1 MSDEMEV
8 SADSSSAQPT
18 EPAAEPS
25 QATTQ
30 PAPAQAQPKGFHE
43 HPDWQR
49 MVRSRHE
56 DRQAMQALQREIQS
70 LRQAGQQSN
79 DQPLTQEETQ
89 ALTVLKRLMARDPD
103 LAAALGVAKQLPQF
117 QQRFQGIDQ
126 IQAQAARAHVSAAKA
141 TVKELA
147 ANAGFK
153 TDDASMNVL
162 LPAVVAAAQRL
173 ENGNERYGQ
182 GDFSVFEE
190 ALNSIKPWFD
200 ELRKPAEQTV
210 AQTKNKVRNL
220 PPAPRGGAPGA
231 PAPAKLVPGKEREF
245 ESGMHKRAKDMLS
258 GLLQG

>member
-1 MSDEMEV
+1 MSDEMDV
-8 SADSSSAQPT
+8 SADSSPAQPT

-30 PAPAQAQPKGFHE
+30 PVPAQAQPKGFHE

-56 DRQAMQALQREIQS
+56 DRQAMQALQRELQT
-70 LRQAGQQSN
+70 LRQSGQQST

-89 ALTVLKRLMARDPD
+89 ALGVLKRLMARDPD
-103 LAAALGVAKQLPQF
+103 LAAALGVAKQFPQV
-117 QQRFQGIDQ
+117 QQRLQGYDQ
-126 IQAQAARAHVSAAKA
+126 MQAQAARAHNNAARSSI
-141 TVKELA
+141 KELA
-147 ANAGFK
+147 AAEGLP
-153 TDDASMNVL
+153 TDDANLKHIVRL
-162 LPAVVAAAQRL
+162 VAGAAMEL
-173 ENGNERYGQ
+173 ENGNERYAG
-182 GDFSVFEE
+182 GDLSVWEE
-190 ALNSIKPWFD
+190 AFNQVKPWFAG
-200 ELRKPAEQTV
+200 LRKPAEASV